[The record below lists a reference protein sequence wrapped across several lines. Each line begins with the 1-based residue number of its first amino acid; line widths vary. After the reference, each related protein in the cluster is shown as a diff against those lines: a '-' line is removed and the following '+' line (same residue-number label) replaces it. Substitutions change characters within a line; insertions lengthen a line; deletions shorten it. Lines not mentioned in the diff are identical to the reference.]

1 MFESF
6 VVSVIYWTTLLA
18 VFVWLNR
25 RLSRLKERVADLER
39 KEKEGGREG
48 GGKRGEGGK

>member
-25 RLSRLKERVADLER
+25 GLSRLKERVADLER
-39 KEKEGGREG
+39 KERAEGERGRKRG
-48 GGKRGEGGK
+48 AGGK